1 MDELLARH
9 KKEARDLVAATTGMR
24 KQATKSTRKEV
35 MRRIAQMEQD
45 LKDRHERELRELTGE
60 AQEAEEITPEQL
72 LAQMNLGSEKPAEP
86 AEKEPV
92 AKTGPKKKRNRQKE
106 RLAKRETEFKK
117 LQQEAEDEAS
127 AQPNLKELE
136 LKNIA
141 DLCTAA
147 RLVQHNI
154 TPDGNCLF
162 ASIADQL
169 QQRHNITMTVQELR
183 ARAARQ
189 IRNDPDTFA
198 PFLFDED
205 KMEVRNVE
213 EYTDKLETTVMWGGD
228 LEILALAR
236 EFDCPISVMMSGRAP
251 LRVNENGQQ
260 PELRL
265 VYYQHVFGLGEHYNS
280 LRDMV

>member
-1 MDELLARH
+1 
-9 KKEARDLVAATTGMR
+9 MR

-35 MRRIAQMEQD
+35 LRRIAQMEQD
-45 LKDRHERELRELTGE
+45 LKDRHERELRELAGE
-60 AQEAEEITPEQL
+60 APEAEEITPEQL
-72 LAQMNLGSEKPAEP
+72 LAQMSLGSEKPAEP
-86 AEKEPV
+86 AEKEPA
-92 AKTGPKKKRNRQKE
+92 AKTEPKKKRNRQKE
-106 RLAKRETEFKK
+106 RLAKREAEFKR
-117 LQQEAEDEAS
+117 LQQEAENEAS

-154 TPDGNCLF
+154 TPDGHCLF

-169 QQRHNITMTVQELR
+169 QQRHSITMTVQELR
-183 ARAARQ
+183 TRAANQ
-189 IRNDPDTFA
+189 IRSDPDTFA

-213 EYTDKLETTVMWGGD
+213 EYTDKLENTIMWGGD

-260 PELRL
+260 PELKL